1 MMPTRFRHAAVALML
16 LGGMGLTFSGIAAA
30 QGAKANAGAPA
41 KLPDQP
47 QNVTLTTKDQFPLHI
62 TYYKSLKGKE
72 APVAVLVHQEGGN
85 RFVWQGKD
93 VGLAERLQR
102 EGFAVVTVDLR
113 HHGES
118 KTAPGGNANQ
128 DSGRKAAPGKKGGSE
143 LRPGEYD
150 AMVTYDMAAVKG
162 FIYDE
167 HQAGNLNMNKMGI
180 VAAEMGAV
188 IAVRFAASD
197 WMEEPHSDAPPGSGF
212 ETPRG
217 QDVRALVL
225 ISPLSSVPGIVM
237 SQSLQA
243 LRPFPVAMS
252 FNVSAGDTK
261 DKGET
266 KKQFSAAAAF
276 DKEHKRIFLQ
286 DKYQGKLRG
295 TDMLNNRI
303 GLEEHVILFLNDN
316 VMKADSQWRD
326 RQSKLEKRK
335 P

>member
-1 MMPTRFRHAAVALML
+1 MMPTRFRHLAVALTL
-16 LGGMGLTFSGIAAA
+16 LGGMGSTFSGIAAA
-30 QGAKANAGAPA
+30 QGTKTKAGPA
-41 KLPDQP
+41 DKLPDEP
-47 QNVTLTTKDQFPLHI
+47 QNVRLTTKDQFPLHI
-62 TYYKSLKGKE
+62 TYYKSLRGKE

-85 RFVWQGKD
+85 RFVWQGKA

-128 DSGRKAAPGKKGGSE
+128 DTGRKAAPGKKGGSE
-143 LRPGEYD
+143 LRPGEYE
-150 AMVTYDMAAVKG
+150 AMVTYDMATVKG

-188 IAVRFAASD
+188 IAVRFAVND
-197 WMEEPHSDAPPGSGF
+197 WLEEPHSDAPPGSGF

-225 ISPLSSVPGIVM
+225 ISPVASVPGIVM
-237 SQSLQA
+237 AQALQG

-252 FNVSAGDTK
+252 FNVSTGDTK

-266 KKQFSAAAAF
+266 KKLYTAAAAF

-286 DKYQGKLRG
+286 DKYPGKLRG
-295 TDMLNNRI
+295 TDMLNAKI
-303 GLEEHVILFLNDN
+303 GLEEHIILFLNDN
-316 VMKADSQWRD
+316 VMKVDSPWRD